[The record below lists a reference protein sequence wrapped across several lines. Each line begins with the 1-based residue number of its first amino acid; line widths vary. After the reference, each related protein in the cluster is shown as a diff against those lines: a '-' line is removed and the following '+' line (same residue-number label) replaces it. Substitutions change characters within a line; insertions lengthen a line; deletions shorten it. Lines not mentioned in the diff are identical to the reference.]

1 MKDIA
6 ITDKDYKQ
14 WVSEVRG
21 RYRQSQIK
29 AAVKVNSEML
39 QFYWSLGHDIVER
52 QMENTYGSG
61 FFKRLSADLQREL
74 PDAKGF
80 SPTNIK
86 YIKYFYELYPPMLE
100 NRQQVVDDFALQN
113 SSQPADDF
121 KRQTFPQV
129 GKICSAFLG
138 DTTFKLSTNARAI
151 RKKHCSLFKRQKK
164 IIGAEPYCST
174 SLIPT
179 CMSVK
184 ARL

>member
-6 ITDKDYKQ
+6 IADKDYKQ

-80 SPTNIK
+80 SPINIRYFK
-86 YIKYFYELYPPMLE
+86 AFYENYICHCCKMFRNLRKNLPTQMFRNL
-100 NRQQVVDDFALQN
+100 R
-113 SSQPADDF
+113 
-121 KRQTFPQV
+121 T
-129 GKICSAFLG
+129 ICSVFLG
-138 DTTFKLSTNARAI
+138 T
-151 RKKHCSLFKRQKK
+151 
-164 IIGAEPYCST
+164 IIDES
-174 SLIPT
+174 
-179 CMSVK
+179 
-184 ARL
+184 